1 MQRNPVASGLVVATL
16 AVCGVAEGQDGV
28 RRTHLRDT
36 ARLVEL
42 RSDDVTV
49 LRCERNGGDE
59 IKAARWVRDC
69 NAAARDVLRR
79 YAREG
84 VLVDDDVGRNPLG
97 EPDAAGELQGRFALR
112 AAAPAS
118 D

>member
-1 MQRNPVASGLVVATL
+1 MVMAL
-16 AVCGVAEGQDGV
+16 ALCGVAEAQDGV

-42 RSDDVTV
+42 RSDVETV

-59 IKAARWVRDC
+59 IKTSRWIRDC

-84 VLVDDDVGRNPLG
+84 VLVDDDVERNPLG
-97 EPDAAGELQGRFALR
+97 DPDAAGALAARFALR
-112 AAAPAS
+112 AAAPA